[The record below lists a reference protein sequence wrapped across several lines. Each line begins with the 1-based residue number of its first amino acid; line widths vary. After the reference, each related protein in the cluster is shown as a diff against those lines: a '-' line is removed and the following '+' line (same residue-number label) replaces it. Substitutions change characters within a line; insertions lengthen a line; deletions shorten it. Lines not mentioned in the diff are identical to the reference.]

1 VGKLQRYQLVEDRP
15 SRIQRFK
22 QALDAFRSHW
32 SGPLSASSPEIAR
45 LFNATPVSSGVAV
58 NETTALNYSAVWAAV
73 GLISSQV
80 GNLPCPLWRKLPGGG
95 KERYTSHPLYRI
107 VHDRPNPEMSA
118 FTFRETLQ
126 AHVLTWGNAY
136 AEIERNGADR
146 VAALWPITPDR
157 VMPFRR
163 SADSP
168 LQYRVQQPNGGE
180 VFMASADML
189 HIPGLGFDGVSGYSV
204 IQKARESI
212 GLGLATERFG
222 GSFFG
227 NGATF
232 GGVISYKGPR
242 PTELSDKNYTE
253 SLNAKHQG
261 VDRAHKLLALYN
273 DATYTRMGIPPNDA
287 QFLESRTFQI
297 DEVARWFN
305 LPPHKLKE
313 LARSTN
319 NNIEHQNLE
328 YYIDCLSPW
337 LERWDQELNE
347 KLVSPLERNQ
357 QEIEFVAAGLLR
369 GDSAGRGVFYREQ
382 FNTASIIPNE
392 IREIENRNPVDGG
405 DEAFVNTAMIPLSL
419 SKDWWQASIDE
430 KLANIEKLKEPPPR
444 PPGPTQEDLSRAIEE
459 RDAARKKAQEFE
471 DLLDISLGDV
481 KMMTTQRDDAVQKV
495 GGLETALRGETT
507 RADGLNIE
515 LVSIRAAVTTLE
527 LRRAGL
533 EADVQRVGGE
543 LQAMTRERDTARDQ
557 HATEQARLTA
567 EAMRLGQD
575 LGRAVA
581 DLSAMITERDGLSG
595 KCQTVEA
602 VNVELRAQIIT
613 LTGERDDERLIYGQ
627 MREARVL
634 AETAQVQTEAARL
647 ALDETLTVR
656 TAALAQAER
665 RLNES
670 GVAIRAAL
678 VDDLR
683 WLIEHESDRA
693 RRVQGSPDKLRTWLT
708 QFYPGHEDRCRK
720 VLRPSVRAWVVC
732 MGHTEP
738 VEYLLDLFVAEYINQ
753 SRRQLGTVA
762 DEHDADTMAP
772 ALEQVLRRWEAERA
786 ETIAARVLK
795 EVA

>member
-1 VGKLQRYQLVEDRP
+1 MGKLQRYELVEDRP

-22 QALDAFRSHW
+22 QALEAFRSHW
-32 SGPLSASSPEIAR
+32 VGPLNASSPEIAR
-45 LFNATPVSSGVAV
+45 LFNVTPVSSGVAV

-80 GNLPCPLWRKLPGGG
+80 GNLPLPLWRKLPNGG
-95 KERYTSHPLYRI
+95 KERYTTHPLYRI
-107 VHDRPNPEMSA
+107 VHDRPNPEISA
-118 FTFRETLQ
+118 FVFRETLQ

-136 AEIERNGADR
+136 AEIERNGAAR

-157 VMPFRR
+157 VTPFRR

-180 VFMASADML
+180 VFIAAADML

-204 IQKARESI
+204 IQKARESL
-212 GLGLATERFG
+212 GLGIASERFG
-222 GSFFG
+222 GSFYG

-242 PTELSDKNYTE
+242 PTELSDKNYRE
-253 SLNAKHQG
+253 QLEAKHQG
-261 VDRAHKLLALYN
+261 VEKAHRLLALYN

-287 QFLESRTFQI
+287 QFLETRTFQI

-392 IREIENRNPVDGG
+392 IREIENRNPVAGG
-405 DEAFVNTAMIPLSL
+405 DEAFVNTTMIPLSL
-419 SKDWWQASIDE
+419 SKAWWQASIDE
-430 KLANIEKLKEPPPR
+430 KRASIKKLEEPPPA
-444 PPGPTQEDLSRAIEE
+444 PPETPTREEYTKAIEE

-471 DLLDISLGDV
+471 DLLDIALNDV
-481 KMMTTQRDDAVQKV
+481 KTIT
-495 GGLETALRGETT
+495 
-507 RADGLNIE
+507 
-515 LVSIRAAVTTLE
+515 
-527 LRRAGL
+527 
-533 EADVQRVGGE
+533 
-543 LQAMTRERDTARDQ
+543 TARD
-557 HATEQARLTA
+557 ALTGDVERVTA

-575 LGRAVA
+575 LRQAVV
-581 DLSAMITERDGLSG
+581 DLTAMTTDRDALAGTL
-595 KCQTVEA
+595 QTAGA
-602 VNVELRAQIIT
+602 VNVELRTQIT
-613 LTGERDDERLIYGQ
+613 TVTGERDDERHEHGKT
-627 MREARVL
+627 REARVL
-634 AETAQVQTEAARL
+634 ADAALAQTEAARVAL
-647 ALDETLTVR
+647 AETLTTR
-656 TAALAQAER
+656 TAALTQAES
-665 RLNES
+665 RLHES
-670 GVAIRAAL
+670 GAAVRAVI
-678 VDDLR
+678 VDGLR

-708 QFYPGHEDRCRK
+708 QFYQGHEDRCRK

-732 MGHTEP
+732 TAHSEP
-738 VEYLLDLFVAEYINQ
+738 MEHVLDRLVAQYLDQ
-753 SRRQLGTVA
+753 SLRQLQTVA
-762 DEHDADTMAP
+762 DEHDSDTLAP
-772 ALEQVLRRWEAERA
+772 ALEKVLRRWEADRA
-786 ETIAARVLK
+786 ETVAARVLQ
-795 EVA
+795 EVT